1 MEEKVLR
8 GIALISLVMSVV
20 ICGTLYFLPGVH
32 EKAVLAAE
40 TKKRLEKESN
50 ITEVSHKEKPEDI
63 VTETEVQNAQL
74 KIELPEGIDISQV
87 KITNDYIAR
96 NIYIYV
102 DTEVDDYFSS
112 YKISG
117 KCNHISSLSYFK
129 NRENGIIALEMDSV
143 YELEKKFEDGNLFLD
158 FVDPHEIYDKIVVVD
173 AGHGSRASGT
183 IKCNVEEKTI
193 DLQIVLKLKKLFDKS
208 KENIGVYYT
217 RLDDSNPTLDQRV
230 SLANNVKADLFIS
243 VHNNALDNGH
253 FSSLKGTQVLYSQS
267 DDSKHNSK
275 KFAKML
281 LDNVCKSLES
291 NKIGLLKGDHIYIIR
306 NSQVPVGL
314 VEVGFFTNREEL
326 DKLQDEEY
334 QKKAAKGI
342 YNAVMQAFK
351 EGY

>member
-74 KIELPEGIDISQV
+74 KIELPEGIDMSQV
-87 KITNDYIAR
+87 EITNDYISR

-173 AGHGSRASGT
+173 AGHG
-183 IKCNVEEKTI
+183 
-193 DLQIVLKLKKLFDKS
+193 
-208 KENIGVYYT
+208 
-217 RLDDSNPTLDQRV
+217 
-230 SLANNVKADLFIS
+230 
-243 VHNNALDNGH
+243 
-253 FSSLKGTQVLYSQS
+253 
-267 DDSKHNSK
+267 
-275 KFAKML
+275 
-281 LDNVCKSLES
+281 
-291 NKIGLLKGDHIYIIR
+291 GL
-306 NSQVPVGL
+306 
-314 VEVGFFTNREEL
+314 
-326 DKLQDEEY
+326 
-334 QKKAAKGI
+334 
-342 YNAVMQAFK
+342 
-351 EGY
+351 